1 MTEER
6 KLANP
11 GEVFGLNLSENL
23 GKSFDYA
30 KKMLSD
36 AGRLII
42 LIVLNVIPIVDW
54 IVIGYAARVLRESPS
69 SDVPPRLERYGEMF
83 VDGAKVFFASL
94 IYMIIPVILI
104 AAGIASF
111 IASFFVP
118 GGAIG
123 PNFLT
128 SNPGAMV
135 FGGTAIALVL
145 VGVLLAFFFLL
156 ILSVGIAHMVRT
168 RKFGKAFA
176 FGEIFGVIHGI
187 GWIRY
192 VGWAVLV
199 FVIAVLVGGVAGAI
213 PYVGWLISIVISPLL
228 TVFIFRS
235 LGLLYNEGAPPELR
249 TQAMASVA
257 VGIACQSCGT
267 SLQPNQKFC
276 PSCGAP
282 APSPPPATASESKFC
297 TNCGAKVPTGAPF
310 CGNCGAKQS

>member
-1 MTEER
+1 
-6 KLANP
+6 
-11 GEVFGLNLSENL
+11 LNLTENL
-23 GKSFDYA
+23 GKSFDYT

-36 AGRLII
+36 VGRLII
-42 LIVLNVIPIVDW
+42 LIVFDVIPIVNW

-111 IASFFVP
+111 FMNVSVQ
-118 GGAIG
+118 G
-123 PNFLT
+123 PPNLLI
-128 SNPGAMV
+128 SRPGAMI
-135 FGGTAIALVL
+135 FGGTGIAMVL
-145 VGVLLAFFFLL
+145 LGLLLAFFFLL
-156 ILSVGIAHMVRT
+156 ILSVGMAHMIRT
-168 RKFGKAFA
+168 AKFGKAFA
-176 FGEIFGVIHGI
+176 LGEIFGVIHGI
-187 GWIRY
+187 GWVRY
-192 VGWAVLV
+192 IGWAVLV

-235 LGLLYNEGAPPELR
+235 LGLLYNEGAPAELR
-249 TQAMASVA
+249 TQTIPTVA

-276 PSCGAP
+276 PNCGAP
-282 APSPPPATASESKFC
+282 APTPAPPAASEGKFC
-297 TNCGAKVPTGAPF
+297 INCGARLPAGASF